1 MTNALGIAG
10 SLCCG
15 LMEFA
20 RSGTGAM
27 VKRLHL
33 GRAAESGVLAAGLA
47 ADGFTGP
54 VSIIEGEHGF
64 LRVFCRDTDDAELL
78 RGLGETWST
87 RTILMKRFACHIS
100 AHTSVQAIL
109 DLRAEH
115 GFAGTDVAAIRIAGN
130 EKMAKVNNIPRPKD
144 VMMGQYSIPF
154 AVALA
159 HFRDPRDPRSFDD
172 GAFNDPAIRSLCERV
187 TITVASGHHDHA
199 TLRAE
204 VEVELKDG
212 RVLKKTVDDFKG
224 TPESPLDRAGV
235 RERFM
240 LLTRHCPPAAMER
253 LLARLQNI
261 ENETS
266 LDWLAVEAA
275 AKAA

>member
-1 MTNALGIAG
+1 
-10 SLCCG
+10 
-15 LMEFA
+15 
-20 RSGTGAM
+20 M

-64 LRVFCRDTDDAELL
+64 LRVFCRDTDESELL
-78 RGLGETWST
+78 RGLGDDGSDKTWST

-100 AHTSVQAIL
+100 AHTSVQAVL

-115 GFAGTDVAAIRIAGN
+115 GFAGADVAAIRIAGN

-144 VMMGQYSIPF
+144 VMMCQYSIPF
-154 AVALA
+154 SVALA
-159 HFRDPRDPRSFDD
+159 HFRDPRDPRSFDES
-172 GAFNDPAIRSLCERV
+172 AFNDPAIRSLAERT
-187 TITVASGHHDHA
+187 TITVATGHHDHA

-212 RVLKKTVDDFKG
+212 RVLKKAVDDFKG

-240 LLTRHCPPAAMER
+240 LLTRHCPPADMER
-253 LLARLQNI
+253 LIARLQNI
-261 ENETS
+261 EHETS

>member
-1 MTNALGIAG
+1 
-10 SLCCG
+10 
-15 LMEFA
+15 
-20 RSGTGAM
+20 
-27 VKRLHL
+27 
-33 GRAAESGVLAAGLA
+33 
-47 ADGFTGP
+47 
-54 VSIIEGEHGF
+54 
-64 LRVFCRDTDDAELL
+64 
-78 RGLGETWST
+78 
-87 RTILMKRFACHIS
+87 MKRFACHIS

-115 GFAGTDVAAIRIAGN
+115 GFVGADVAAIRIAGN

-154 AVALA
+154 SVALA
-159 HFRDPRDPRSFDD
+159 HFRDPRDPRSFDE

-240 LLTRHCPPAAMER
+240 LLTRHCPPGDMER

-261 ENETS
+261 EHETS

>member
-1 MTNALGIAG
+1 
-10 SLCCG
+10 
-15 LMEFA
+15 
-20 RSGTGAM
+20 
-27 VKRLHL
+27 
-33 GRAAESGVLAAGLA
+33 
-47 ADGFTGP
+47 
-54 VSIIEGEHGF
+54 
-64 LRVFCRDTDDAELL
+64 
-78 RGLGETWST
+78 
-87 RTILMKRFACHIS
+87 
-100 AHTSVQAIL
+100 
-109 DLRAEH
+109 
-115 GFAGTDVAAIRIAGN
+115 
-130 EKMAKVNNIPRPKD
+130 MAKVNNIPRPKD

-154 AVALA
+154 SVALA

-204 VEVELKDG
+204 VEVELEDG

-224 TPESPLDRAGV
+224 TPENPLDRAGV

-240 LLTRHCPPAAMER
+240 LLTRHCPPADMER